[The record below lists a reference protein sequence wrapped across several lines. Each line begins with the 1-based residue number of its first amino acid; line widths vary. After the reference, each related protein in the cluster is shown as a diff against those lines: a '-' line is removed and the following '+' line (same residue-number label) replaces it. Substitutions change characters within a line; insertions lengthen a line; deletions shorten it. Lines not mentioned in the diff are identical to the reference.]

1 MISNILIQN
10 QFICVLRYIVMID
23 HCAWD
28 DWIMGDCSVTCG
40 GGTRTNTRTSK
51 ASAANGGVVCN
62 EETIS
67 IDEACNVQPCPGT
80 NFIGNLPS

>member
-1 MISNILIQN
+1 
-10 QFICVLRYIVMID
+10 MID

-28 DWIMGDCSVTCG
+28 DWIIGDCSVPCG

-51 ASAANGGVVCN
+51 ASAANGDVVCN

-67 IDEACNVQPCPGT
+67 VDEACNVHPCPGN
-80 NFIGNLPS
+80 NFISNIFFI

>member
-1 MISNILIQN
+1 
-10 QFICVLRYIVMID
+10 MID
-23 HCAWD
+23 HCAWE
-28 DWIMGDCSVTCG
+28 DWVIGDCSVTCG

-67 IDEACNVQPCPGT
+67 IDEDCNVHPCPGK
-80 NFIGNLPS
+80 NLIINLAFYLYLN

>member
-1 MISNILIQN
+1 
-10 QFICVLRYIVMID
+10 MID